1 VVDRLA
7 REVMDAAAAP
17 GSGAPAG
24 AAGGPDTLSFHTHE
38 RGDETMQATIAQ
50 REPATRTAPVGTN
63 ATVAASKKELW
74 AGRVIGALPVLF
86 LLFDGIGKL
95 VKPAPVVEG
104 TLQLGYQASVL
115 VPLGIVLLACTIL
128 YAVPRTAVLGA
139 ILLTGYLGGA
149 VATHVRVDNPLLT
162 HTLFPIYFGVMLWGS
177 LYLRDPRVRALLP
190 LRS

>member
-1 VVDRLA
+1 
-7 REVMDAAAAP
+7 
-17 GSGAPAG
+17 
-24 AAGGPDTLSFHTHE
+24 
-38 RGDETMQATIAQ
+38 MQATIAQ
-50 REPATRTAPVGTN
+50 REPAARTASNRTETAAP
-63 ATVAASKKELW
+63 ASKKALW
-74 AGRVIGALPVLF
+74 AGRVVGALPVLF
-86 LLFDGIGKL
+86 LLGDGIGKL

-149 VATHVRVDNPLLT
+149 VATHVRVDNPLLS

-190 LRS
+190 LRG